1 MNIENTK
8 LESYYATIAS
18 DIGGRRGQVLRAVV
32 DSGPS
37 TRHEVSRATGL
48 PLQTICGRIS
58 ELIEMGLLVSK
69 DVRFESATKRWC
81 EVLAIPNAEIA
92 PKSFSTKSRIIDDI
106 QKLLNRFEKTELS
119 QEEEGAVSR
128 LGHKLVCDYP
138 CF

>member
-18 DIGGRRGQVLRAVV
+18 DIGGRRGQVLRSVV
-32 DSGPS
+32 DCGPS

-48 PLQTICGRIS
+48 PLQTICGRVS
-58 ELIEMGLLVSK
+58 ELIEMGLLVIK
-69 DVRFESATKRWC
+69 DVRFEQSTRRYC
-81 EVLAIPNAEIA
+81 ELLAIPQKEIV
-92 PKSFSTKSRIIDDI
+92 PKPFHAKSRIIDDI
-106 QKLLNRFEKTELS
+106 KKLLNRLEKTELT
-119 QEEEGAVSR
+119 QDEEDAVAK